1 MSFQTGYARVLGLGS
16 AREGTHHWWQ
26 QRLTSIA
33 LLILTLPFVIPFA
46 RALGS
51 SHDEVLQIY
60 GNSGHALVAILFI
73 GVGFLHL
80 RQGLQV
86 VIEDYVHNRL
96 MAMTL
101 TILNILGC
109 WGFGILG
116 IYAIGRIA
124 LLASVT

>member
-1 MSFQTGYARVLGLGS
+1 MSFRTGYAKVLGLGS

-33 LLILTLPFVIPFA
+33 LLILTLPFAIPFA

-51 SHDEVLQIY
+51 SHDEVLRLY

-86 VIEDYVHNRL
+86 VIEDYVHNRSL
-96 MAMTL
+96 AMTL

-124 LLASVT
+124 LPAFVI